1 MSLRRLGVSA
11 KLPVSRIT
19 REEMPLVLGRE
30 RTGWWRPGVPAAV
43 TVVAVVTA
51 GGCSSAAEA
60 PAPDQGDPGE
70 HRSQIESWREQRDAS
85 LRKPDG
91 WLTLAGLYWLEEGDN
106 SFGSDPANALVFPEG
121 KIDAVA
127 GVLIRNGREV
137 TLLPAAGVALTTAG
151 APIAGATLLSLDT
164 SKDGPTIVDS
174 GSLTFYAI
182 ERGDMIGVRLKDRE
196 SSVLAEFEGM
206 EYFPIDE
213 SWRLIGRYVLFD
225 EPRVLRTPNVLGT
238 VTEEE
243 INGEI
248 RFDLGGEVRSLRS
261 SGDPAE
267 GFFVVFGDRTNGSET
282 YGGGRFVHT
291 EPVQADGTVVIDFN
305 KAYCPPCVF
314 TPYATCPLPPP
325 ENKLGLRV
333 EAGEK
338 MFGARH

>member
-19 REEMPLVLGRE
+19 REKMPLVLGRE
-30 RTGWWRPGVPAAV
+30 RIGWWRPSVPAVV
-43 TVVAVVTA
+43 TVVAV
-51 GGCSSAAEA
+51 GGCSGAGEA
-60 PAPDQGDPGE
+60 PVPDWSDSGE
-70 HRSQIESWREQRDAS
+70 YRTQIESWREQRDAS
-85 LRKPDG
+85 LRKPEG
-91 WLTLAGLYWLEEGDN
+91 WLTLAGLYWLEDGDN

-121 KIDAVA
+121 MIDAVA
-127 GVLIRNGREV
+127 GVLIRDGREV
-137 TLLPAAGVALTTAG
+137 TLLPAAGVALTSAG
-151 APIAGATLLSLDT
+151 APISGATPLALDT
-164 SKDGPTIVDS
+164 SQDGPTVIDS

-213 SWRLIGRYVLFD
+213 TWRLTGRYVLFD

-243 INGEI
+243 IYGEI
-248 RFDLGGEVRSLRS
+248 RFEIGGEMRSLRS

-282 YGGGRFVHT
+282 YSGGRFVHT

-305 KAYCPPCVF
+305 KSYCPPCVF
-314 TPYATCPLPPP
+314 TPYATCPLPPL
-325 ENKLGLRV
+325 ENKLSLRV

-338 MFGARH
+338 MFGVRH